1 MQPTIAEPPCDKQS
15 SQKYVKKKLDEA
27 LHEALWE
34 LWYVDADKL
43 SALTCMSKRWL
54 EDEIFCDVRMRA
66 IEVRKVKK
74 RWWPAKEAREVMKE
88 ITSHW

>member
-1 MQPTIAEPPCDKQS
+1 MLSTTAEPSFDNQTA
-15 SQKYVKKKLDEA
+15 QKYVKKKLNEA
-27 LHEALWE
+27 IDEALWE

-54 EDEIFCDVRMRA
+54 EDEFFCDVRMRA

-88 ITSHW
+88 ITSEW